1 MIRVLAV
8 IALLALTELP
18 APEPA
23 QLGLATARVFAP
35 PTVLFQIR
43 DVGAATPA
51 SSVTTVSF
59 DNAILILGHAL
70 RISVKADGDIV
81 MPGGGLIPSTTL
93 AWTASN
99 ATNGI
104 GMHGSLNKLTYT
116 PVFQGNANATAG
128 GVNLSWTLSA
138 PGGSVTA
145 GTGEATLR
153 WKFEA
158 ITP

>member
-1 MIRVLAV
+1 MTRVLFV

-23 QLGLATARVFAP
+23 QFATARVFTPA
-35 PTVLFQIR
+35 TILFQIM
-43 DVGAATPA
+43 DVSAATPA

-59 DNAILILGHAL
+59 DTASINPGQAL

-81 MPGGGLIPSTTL
+81 MPGGGVIPSTSV

-99 ATNGI
+99 VMNGI
-104 GMHGSLNKLTYT
+104 GMNGSLNNLTYT
-116 PVFQGNANATAG
+116 PVFQGNADATAG
-128 GVNLSWTLSA
+128 GVDLSWTLAA

-153 WKFEA
+153 WRFEA